1 MVTSDAGGRA
11 TRTLFAESMNVLALK
26 HGCSAWCLGALIAFP
41 HVIRTPHPRRARAR
55 LPPRTGCRTAET
67 NFRVYAYAARAARRS
82 DVVRRARHPRRTPYP
97 VTPTQK
103 WAKMRFLPPKN
114 CACPI
119 RLRVDSTLK
128 SFIHFVYVIRPRKHV
143 STRSRRH
150 DLKVVP
156 RRQKRC

>member
-67 NFRVYAYAARAARRS
+67 NFRAVRL
-82 DVVRRARHPRRTPYP
+82 RRARARGVLASYGARAILGVVTYP
-97 VTPTQK
+97 NKCPKT
-103 WAKMRFLPPKN
+103 RFLPQQMSKCVLAIN
-114 CACPI
+114 SINFAFFLI
-119 RLRVDSTLK
+119 RTPLL
-128 SFIHFVYVIRPRKHV
+128 
-143 STRSRRH
+143 
-150 DLKVVP
+150 VV
-156 RRQKRC
+156 RYLYK